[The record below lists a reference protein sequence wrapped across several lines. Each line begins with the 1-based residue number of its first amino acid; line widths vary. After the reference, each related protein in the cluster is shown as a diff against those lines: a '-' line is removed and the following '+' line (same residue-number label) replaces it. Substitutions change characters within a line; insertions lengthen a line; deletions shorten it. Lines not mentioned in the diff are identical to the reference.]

1 MTEDGTDK
9 EDARASGQAA
19 EFDTVADWTAQA
31 AAALGPAYHIPAA
44 CRGSGGPPALDWLL
58 DRCRI
63 APTIRLIDVGAG
75 MGGPAAY
82 AAGRTGV
89 RPLLI
94 EPQPGACRAAR
105 RLFGLDVVQADALAL
120 PIPDHSCDVVW
131 SLGVLDTVPDQAASL
146 AEISRCLAPS
156 GLVGLLAY
164 VASTDID
171 EPDTNHFPRP
181 DELTALMGG
190 ARLEP
195 IDRTALAELAPVP
208 DDWQRRA
215 DEVDREVARRHGHHP
230 LWQQAADQERTVVRL
245 IASGQVTGQLY
256 LLRRSP

>member
-1 MTEDGTDK
+1 MSEDVEPD
-9 EDARASGQAA
+9 EDARSAAQAA

-31 AAALGPAYHIPAA
+31 AAALSPAHRIPAA

-58 DRCRI
+58 DRCRVG
-63 APTIRLIDVGAG
+63 PTTRLIDVGAG
-75 MGGPAAY
+75 IGGPAAY

-120 PIPDHSCDVVW
+120 PIADHCCDVVW
-131 SLGVLDTVPDQAASL
+131 SLGVLDTVPDQAACL
-146 AEISRCLAPS
+146 AEISRCLASS
-156 GLVGLLAY
+156 GVVGLLAY

-181 DELTALMGG
+181 GELTALLSG
-190 ARLEP
+190 AGLEP
-195 IDRTALAELAPVP
+195 IDRTPLAELGPVP
-208 DDWQRRA
+208 DGWQRRA
-215 DEVDREVARRHGHHP
+215 DEVDHEVARRHGDHP
-230 LWQQAADQERTVVRL
+230 LWQQAANQERGVVRL
-245 IASGQVTGQLY
+245 IDTGQVTGQLY

>member
-1 MTEDGTDK
+1 MTDRGAD
-9 EDARASGQAA
+9 EDARSAAQAA
-19 EFDTVADWTAQA
+19 EFDTVADWTARA
-31 AAALGPAYHIPAA
+31 AAALSPAHHVPAA
-44 CRGSGGPPALDWLL
+44 CRGSGGPPALDWLV

-63 APTIRLIDVGAG
+63 GRATHLIDVGAG

-120 PIPDHSCDVVW
+120 PIADGSCDVVW
-131 SLGVLDTVPDQAASL
+131 SLGVLDTVPDQAACL
-146 AEISRCLAPS
+146 AEISRCLTPS

-164 VASTDID
+164 VAATDVD
-171 EPDTNHFPRP
+171 DPDTNHFPRAG
-181 DELTALMGG
+181 ELSALLSG
-190 ARLEP
+190 AGLEP
-195 IDRTALAELAPVP
+195 IDRTPLAELGPVP
-208 DDWQRRA
+208 DDWQERA
-215 DEVDREVARRHGHHP
+215 DEVDQEVARRHGQHP
-230 LWQQAADQERTVVRL
+230 LWRQAADQERAVIRL
-245 IASGQVTGQLY
+245 IETGRVTGQLY

>member
-1 MTEDGTDK
+1 MSHDPGAGED
-9 EDARASGQAA
+9 ERSAAQAA

-31 AAALGPAYHIPAA
+31 AAGLGPDHRIPAA

-58 DRCRI
+58 DRCGV
-63 APTIRLIDVGAG
+63 APTTRLIDVGAG
-75 MGGPAAY
+75 IGGPAAY

-120 PIPDHSCDVVW
+120 PIADHCCDVVW
-131 SLGVLDTVPDQAASL
+131 SLGVLDTVPDQAACL
-146 AEISRCLAPS
+146 AEVKRCLAPS
-156 GLVGLLAY
+156 GLFGLLAY

-181 DELTALMGG
+181 GELTALLGRAG
-190 ARLEP
+190 LDVIERS
-195 IDRTALAELAPVP
+195 ALAELGSVP

-215 DEVDREVARRHGHHP
+215 DEVDSEVARRHRDHP
-230 LWQQAADQERTVVRL
+230 LWRQAADQERTVVQL
-245 IASGQVTGQLY
+245 IETGQVTGQLY